1 MTEKSLE
8 QLVMEAIDLC
18 IHTRCKRCEYGGDIS
33 ARRENRSCQ
42 GRLIADHLRK
52 NGVEVTGCGDKA
64 PTIDTVP
71 VVHGHWT
78 GLTSSDY
85 ACAEGMAEWFT
96 EEQKKEHREN
106 FEHTTHCSICNGGF
120 DDRHTKNW
128 KFCPRCGAKM
138 DGERRGAAEGGET
151 NA

>member
-52 NGVEVTGCGDKA
+52 NGVVVLNCEVSPTMSCG
-64 PTIDTVP
+64 
-71 VVHGHWT
+71 
-78 GLTSSDY
+78 
-85 ACAEGMAEWFT
+85 
-96 EEQKKEHREN
+96 
-106 FEHTTHCSICNGGF
+106 TTNYGDGV
-120 DDRHTKNW
+120 W
-128 KFCPRCGAKM
+128 K
-138 DGERRGAAEGGET
+138 GET